1 MAKKIVKVEDKKE
14 TKNNSSLDLGK
25 LASVIIENQD
35 AVGKIVDG
43 IEDIVTNEKNK
54 SSAHTTKKKSNIT
67 KKDTDSLSKVIDIAG
82 TIFNNK

>member
-25 LASVIIENQD
+25 LASVIMENQD

-54 SSAHTTKKKSNIT
+54 SNAKTSKKTSTKKSKE
-67 KKDTDSLSKVIDIAG
+67 TDSLSTVIDIAG
-82 TIFNNK
+82 TIFKK